1 MARRNTF
8 IIPLTFSYDA
18 DAAAYF
24 TATGITNTVEKDA
37 INTFVLSLKSYSLWT
52 TFHHLHLLCVG
63 AGATQRKFNLKNPVD
78 SDAAFRL
85 SFLGGW
91 THSTGVGANSQPNGT
106 TGYADSFLTPSTT
119 FSLNSTGF
127 TIDSF
132 TENASTATIMYD
144 FGALGTSGIDRCEG
158 ILGYLNTL
166 YALLNTQG
174 VSSIANTV
182 SKALFTL
189 SRTTSTLT
197 TIYRNGSS
205 IGSHADV
212 SAVLPDRT
220 VYLGARNIGSPQF
233 LSSRKYRMYSSHTG
247 WTGTQASNFNTAYTT
262 LITALGV

>member
-63 AGATQRKFNLKNPVD
+63 AGATQRKINLVNPVD

-106 TGYADSFLTPSTT
+106 TGYADSFLLPSTT
-119 FSLNSTGF
+119 LSLNSTGF
-127 TIDSF
+127 TIDCF
-132 TENASTATIMYD
+132 TENASTATFMYD
-144 FGALGTSGIDRCEG
+144 CGAYSAFERCE
-158 ILGYLNTL
+158 IALGYLNTV
-166 YALLNTQG
+166 YALINTNG
-174 VSSIANTV
+174 VAAIANTI
-182 SKALFTL
+182 SKALYTL
-189 SRTTSTLT
+189 SRTASSLT

-205 IGSHADV
+205 IGTNGNV
-212 SAVLPDRT
+212 SSVLISDGT
-220 VYLGARNIGSPQF
+220 VYFGAWNGGVAQYFSN
-233 LSSRKYRMYSSHTG
+233 RKYRVYAAHAG
-247 WTGTQASNFNTAYTT
+247 WTGTQAANFNTAYIT